1 MKTRN
6 ENSIRTNNQ
15 HYKLNIKK
23 KQEKRILTKAA
34 NEKLEKDTCNYAN
47 LNATTRWMTLYKRLT
62 PCKTVSVI
70 SKHYTTAT
78 TTFKREPNTK
88 RKDRA
93 KLNNVYHNKETKKGR

>member
-1 MKTRN
+1 
-6 ENSIRTNNQ
+6 
-15 HYKLNIKK
+15 
-23 KQEKRILTKAA
+23 
-34 NEKLEKDTCNYAN
+34 
-47 LNATTRWMTLYKRLT
+47 MTLYKRLT

-93 KLNNVYHNKETKKGR
+93 KLNNVYDNKETKREVESEEFKEKFDGFSLESGSKRTLVVVKQFI